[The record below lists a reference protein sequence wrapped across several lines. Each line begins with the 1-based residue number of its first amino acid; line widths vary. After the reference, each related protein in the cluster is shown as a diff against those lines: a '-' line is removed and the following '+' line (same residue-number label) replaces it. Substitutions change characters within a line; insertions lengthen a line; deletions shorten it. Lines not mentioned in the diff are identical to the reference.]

1 MPRELQIGTE
11 EATKCCLLSQEKSNK
26 SLVFF
31 GAPVRL
37 SFSLDGHAVVHPK
50 QKNTPH
56 ATGQPHFRCSR
67 TKGAAHADR
76 RCGCQVTPRQRCKAA
91 PDELQKVP
99 SCAPV
104 IKSSLVPGLRPPVTK
119 WQFGGAGI
127 AVNAKQVAIVS
138 YRLQYSIC
146 ILEMVAH
153 GFHNCFF
160 EKAKPQKDNIFRP
173 NDANHEMRA
182 KSC

>member
-1 MPRELQIGTE
+1 M
-11 EATKCCLLSQEKSNK
+11 
-26 SLVFF
+26 

-37 SFSLDGHAVVHPK
+37 SFSLNGHTVVHPN
-50 QKNTPH
+50 QKHPTRNRPTTLSLFGDERSSP
-56 ATGQPHFRCSR
+56 
-67 TKGAAHADR
+67 ADR

-99 SCAPV
+99 LCAPV

>member
-1 MPRELQIGTE
+1 MAIQLCILT
-11 EATKCCLLSQEKSNK
+11 
-26 SLVFF
+26 
-31 GAPVRL
+31 
-37 SFSLDGHAVVHPK
+37 
-50 QKNTPH
+50 KNTQH
-56 ATGQPHFRCSR
+56 ATGQPHFRCSA

-99 SCAPV
+99 LCAPV